1 MGQKPRLPR
10 LDGEEEAAGLYIIT
24 TTMDITNTIT
34 ITIVI
39 SHRRSRTRTRTR
51 SRVFGSGPFG

>member
-24 TTMDITNTIT
+24 TTMVTTIT
-34 ITIVI
+34 ITV
-39 SHRRSRTRTRTR
+39 TVTVT
-51 SRVFGSGPFG
+51 VTVYLN

>member
-1 MGQKPRLPR
+1 MGQKPRLRR
-10 LDGEEEAAGLYIIT
+10 LVGEEEAAGLYIIT
-24 TTMDITNTIT
+24 TTMVTTIT
-34 ITIVI
+34 VTIVI